1 MIKRS
6 FLIGGLILIIAIG
19 SAIALTL
26 VGDYTFHG
34 VVYENPNPAPE
45 LNLISTQTQQFDL
58 ADQEGK
64 IVLLFFGYTSCPDV
78 CPSTLS
84 DMKQVMNILGE
95 DSDMV
100 QAVFVTVDP
109 DRDTVEKLKSYM
121 GLFHPT
127 FVGLTGTEEQLIKVW
142 GDYGVIREIDTS
154 TQTAVGYLVNHSSRL
169 YLIDQDGKLLITY
182 GFGTLPE
189 DIAKDVAY
197 LLKNN

>member
-1 MIKRS
+1 
-6 FLIGGLILIIAIG
+6 
-19 SAIALTL
+19 
-26 VGDYTFHG
+26 
-34 VVYENPNPAPE
+34 
-45 LNLISTQTQQFDL
+45 
-58 ADQEGK
+58 
-64 IVLLFFGYTSCPDV
+64 
-78 CPSTLS
+78 
-84 DMKQVMNILGE
+84 MNILGE

-109 DRDTVEKLKSYM
+109 DRDNVEKLKSYM

-197 LLKNN
+197 LLKYN